1 MKKTIVTS
9 PVYYPLSLAAAKEHL
24 RVDHTADDAYIST
37 LIGVATLKAESYL
50 LRKLITQTWQY
61 FLDYWPHENY
71 IEIPFGQL
79 NSITHIKYTDTDGTT
94 NTDFDENDEWTL
106 DADSDPGRA
115 VLSYGETYPTASL
128 ATNNPIEIQFVCGY
142 GAHTPL
148 TITGATNATPIV
160 CTTAAHGY
168 AIGDEVYIN
177 GGTTQTSINGLW
189 RLQAI
194 PLVTTFSLTGS
205 SGNGVYDASS
215 ATCNRVDVPPAI
227 IHAMQ
232 LIISDL
238 YMQRE
243 TLIINMTP
251 HKLNTVENLLYPYRL
266 WEF

>member
-1 MKKTIVTS
+1 MKKVIVTN
-9 PVYYPLSLAAAKEHL
+9 PVYYALSLSAAKEHL

-71 IEIPFGQL
+71 ITIPFGQL
-79 NSITHIKYTDTDGTT
+79 NSITHIKYTDIDGTT
-94 NTDFDENDEWTL
+94 NTDFDENDEWTV
-106 DADSDPGRA
+106 DTDSDPGRA
-115 VLSYGETYPTASL
+115 VLKYGETYPTATL

-142 GAHTPL
+142 GAHTPKI
-148 TITGATNATPIV
+148 ITAATNATPIV
-160 CTTAAHGY
+160 VTIVGHGY
-168 AIGDEVYIN
+168 VTGNEVYIS

-189 RLQAI
+189 RI
-194 PLVTTFSLTGS
+194 TKVNDNSFSLTGS

-215 ATCNRVDVPPAI
+215 ATCNLVDVPPSI

-232 LIISDL
+232 LVISDL

-243 TLIINMTP
+243 TILINMMP
-251 HKLNTVENLLYPYRL
+251 HKLKTVEDLLYPYRL